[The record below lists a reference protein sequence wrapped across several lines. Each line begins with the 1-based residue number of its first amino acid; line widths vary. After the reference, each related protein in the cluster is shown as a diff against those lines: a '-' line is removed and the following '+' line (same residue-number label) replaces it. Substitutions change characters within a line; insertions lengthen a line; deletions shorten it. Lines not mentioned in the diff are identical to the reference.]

1 MMGRGADNGGGSLL
15 LTGGTGFLGMELLA
29 RYLERT
35 DRPVFTLV
43 RAADADEAKERMRST
58 LRTLLGR
65 SDVHMGRVTAVAG
78 NIEREG
84 LGLEGESRERLAER
98 VSDIVHAAAS
108 ISFSLPL
115 GESRRINVDG
125 TRRLLEFAE
134 LCRERGGLRHFSYVS
149 TAYVAGTHSG
159 EFREDQLEVG
169 QDFRNAYERSKFE
182 AEKLVRSYS
191 DRLPIQVFRPSIIVG
206 ERPTG
211 WTAAFNVLYAP
222 LKAFSRGAYAALP
235 ARRSAPV
242 DVVPVDYVADAVF
255 ELANGPGDEVAEET
269 YHLVAGR
276 RATTVGHLVEL
287 SARYFGRK
295 PPRLIPPTI
304 YRRLIHPLA
313 VRFASRKSRH
323 ALKKSEVY
331 FPYFSMRVRYD
342 DRRARSRL
350 ESAGIQVTPIDRYFT
365 RLASFATRTRWGKAA
380 LSRAEAW
387 RSVTR
392 PGPLAGDDAAAD
404 EDLT

>member
-58 LRTLLGR
+58 LRALLGR

-78 NIEREG
+78 DIEREG

-134 LCRERGGLRHFSYVS
+134 LCREHGGLRRFSYVS

-255 ELANGPGDEVAEET
+255 ELTNGPGEEVAEET

-313 VRFASRKSRH
+313 VRLGSRKSRH

-392 PGPLAGDDAAAD
+392 PSPLAGDDSAAD